1 MEHLT
6 NAIKRVE
13 SGRLAKAAQGLADHT
28 LTVAVVFQADD
39 EVRAIVKNGDNVPY
53 TAIITGENSLCACKD
68 FLYRSHTV
76 GPCKHIAALALF
88 AIQNPPTRLT
98 PTEKPSAPDQP
109 IKQAGYAEAHSLNP
123 AGDRQLCITC
133 NTLVNLPEP
142 APKLRKFREHDA
154 A

>member
-1 MEHLT
+1 MDHLT
-6 NAIKRVE
+6 NTIAQADPT
-13 SGRLAKAAQGLADHT
+13 RLAKAAQGLADNT

-39 EVRAIVKNGDNVPY
+39 EVRAIVKNGDDTPY
-53 TAIITGENSLCACKD
+53 TTIITEGTSLCACKD

-98 PTEKPSAPDQP
+98 PTEAARCSADAELPAEGETAEQGTPSRPTVV
-109 IKQAGYAEAHSLNP
+109 
-123 AGDRQLCITC
+123 R
-133 NTLVNLPEP
+133 
-142 APKLRKFREHDA
+142 LRKFREHVA